1 MVSVNVN
8 IYTIIIIIII
18 IIIIKE
24 QLWDTNPLK
33 RPSAEKTKSI
43 LECEDVFKF
52 IDASNRTFNAS
63 NRTSNTSTS
72 NHSSSSSS
80 KRTNNNNNNNNN
92 NATGGGGG
100 GGASSMKREDR
111 LSSTQSQ
118 KSAVSYGFMAE
129 DGLGDSITEMKPS
142 PSSHSRGSLNL
153 SQHSFHT
160 VRISDGNLMER
171 NSIMSSNSVS
181 SSSAQNLRESLIVA
195 ATKSGG
201 KGADDEV

>member
-1 MVSVNVN
+1 
-8 IYTIIIIIII
+8 
-18 IIIIKE
+18 
-24 QLWDTNPLK
+24 LK
-33 RPSAEKTKSI
+33 RPSAEKAKSI

-72 NHSSSSSS
+72 NHSSSSS
-80 KRTNNNNNNNNN
+80 KRTNNN

-100 GGASSMKREDR
+100 ASLMKREDR